1 MKLPELKKKLQN
13 RYAVRVVAGVL
24 SIVLLGGSLG
34 TYTVYA
40 DKSNGK
46 AAVAVATKETLDEEA
61 MGAEASDK
69 SMEVD
74 KVLKDSE
81 DKEEEEIGKDESV
94 YFITDASGKVEQTIV
109 SEHLFNRDGAEVLE
123 DISSLKEIKNVKGDE
138 TFTQDGDKLVWQA
151 GGKDIYYQGTTSA
164 EAPVTQK
171 VTYYLDGKEIK
182 PEELAGKSGKVTI
195 HYDYTNNTSYTE
207 KIDGKDVTVSVPFAA
222 VTTILLD
229 DSFSNIKVEN
239 GRTEISGDNSM
250 VIGYALPGLKESLG
264 IKDGSL
270 KDGKEIPD
278 YFELTADVENFELST
293 AMTIVVNAGEFITN
307 DKEDKE
313 DNIGETINKLL
324 DATEKLEDGSVELA
338 DGLEE
343 LESKTG
349 DFKDGMDSLQS
360 GLSDYLDG
368 TKQLDDGIKTLKDGV
383 EQLSQGAL
391 SLGDGVDQLKEGADS
406 AVTGAKQLV
415 AGYQGDGQTA
425 GLVDGAQ
432 AVAEGAVKL
441 DEAVDQL
448 TGSISKS
455 VTAQVQA
462 TLDSKI
468 NQTSA
473 LGLVKALG
481 YQSVTVSNVT
491 EVTAKVMASE
501 AQLEAAL
508 QAQGADEATAAATY
522 NTLLAGL
529 CQAQGALSVA
539 GSMSSEE
546 TGAGLGQLAAA
557 TESLKNGAAAVYE
570 GVKKESEGTVQLE
583 QGLETLEDG
592 LKTLKENVPA
602 LTTGIK
608 QLKDGAKE
616 LAKGSNTLVSNN
628 QKLSDGVNELS
639 DGTDKLVEGVG
650 KLSDGS
656 RELADGMI
664 EFNKEGIDKLVNSYD
679 GDIAE
684 LANNL
689 QAVLDA
695 GSDYQTFTSVAEGTK
710 GSVKF
715 IYKLGAIQTSAE

>member
-40 DKSNGK
+40 DKTK
-46 AAVAVATKETLDEEA
+46 AKDAAEVIAKEVLNQEA
-61 MGAEASDK
+61 ADKENLSQNAADK
-69 SMEVD
+69 SANVD
-74 KVLKDSE
+74 QVFE
-81 DKEEEEIGKDESV
+81 DNDNKEEEVGKDESV

-109 SEHLFNRDGAEVLE
+109 SEHLFNRNGADVLE
-123 DISSLKEIKNVKGDE
+123 DVSSLKEIKNVKGDE

-195 HYDYTNNTSYTE
+195 HFDYTNNSSYTE
-207 KIDGKDVTVSVPFAA
+207 MVDGKDVTVHVPFAA
-222 VTTILLD
+222 VTTLLLD
-229 DSFSNIKVEN
+229 ENFSNIEVEN
-239 GRTEISGDNSM
+239 GKIELSGDKNM
-250 VIGYALPGLKESLG
+250 IIGYALPGLKDSLG
-264 IKDGSL
+264 IKEGSL

-278 YFELTADVENFELST
+278 YFEVTADVNNFELST

-307 DKEDKE
+307 EKGENEDS
-313 DNIGETINKLL
+313 IGSTINKLM
-324 DATEKLEDGSVELA
+324 DATEQLEDGSVELA
-338 DGLEE
+338 DGLDE
-343 LESKTG
+343 LRTSMGE
-349 DFKDGMDSLQS
+349 FKDGMDSLKT
-360 GLSDYLDG
+360 GLNDYLDG
-368 TKQLDDGIKTLKDGV
+368 AKQLDAGIKTLKEGGD
-383 EQLSQGAL
+383 QLSQGAL
-391 SLGDGVDQLKEGADS
+391 SLGEGVGKLKDGAGN

-415 AGYQGDGQTA
+415 AGYQGDEKTT
-425 GLVDGAQ
+425 GLVDGAK
-432 AVAEGAVKL
+432 AVSDGAKKL

-448 TGSISKS
+448 SGNISKS
-455 VTAQVQA
+455 VSAQVQA

-468 NQTSA
+468 NRTSA

-481 YQSVTVSNVT
+481 YESVTVSNVS

-501 AQLEAAL
+501 AALEGAL
-508 QAQGADEATAAATY
+508 QTQGVDEQTAAATY
-522 NTLLAGL
+522 NSLLAGL

-539 GSMSSEE
+539 SSMTGEE
-546 TGAGLGQLAAA
+546 SGFGQLAAA
-557 TESLKNGAAAVYE
+557 TESLKTGAAAVSS
-570 GVKKESEGTVQLE
+570 GVKKAYDGTAKLE
-583 QGLETLEDG
+583 QGLETLETG
-592 LKTLKENVPA
+592 LGTLNEKVPT
-602 LTTGIK
+602 LTAGIK
-608 QLKDGAKE
+608 ELEKGAKE
-616 LAKGSNTLVSNN
+616 LYKGSGKLVSNN
-628 QKLSDGVNELS
+628 KTLSDGVGELAK
-639 DGTDKLVEGVG
+639 GTNKLVEGVG

-684 LANNL
+684 LADNL
-689 QAVLDA
+689 QVVLDA
-695 GSDYQTFTSVAEGTK
+695 GTDYQTFTDVAEGTK

-715 IYKLGAIQTSAE
+715 IYKQGAI

>member
-123 DISSLKEIKNVKGDE
+123 DVSSLKEIKNVKGDE

-171 VTYYLDGKEIK
+171 VTYYLDGKEMK

-278 YFELTADVENFELST
+278 YFEVTADVENFELST

-324 DATEKLEDGSVELA
+324 DATEQLEDGSVELA

-349 DFKDGMDSLQS
+349 DFKDGVDSLRS

-368 TKQLDDGIKTLKDGV
+368 TKQLDEGIKTLKDGV

-391 SLGDGVDQLKEGADS
+391 SLGEGVGKLKDGAGS

-415 AGYQGDGQTA
+415 AGYQGDEKTT
-425 GLVDGAQ
+425 GLVDGAK
-432 AVAEGAVKL
+432 AVSDGAKKL

-448 TGSISKS
+448 SGNITKS

-539 GSMSSEE
+539 GSMTGEE
-546 TGAGLGQLAAA
+546 SGFEQLAAA
-557 TESLKNGAAAVYE
+557 TESLKTGAAAVSS
-570 GVKKESEGTVQLE
+570 GVKKAYDGTAKLE
-583 QGLETLEDG
+583 QGLETLETG
-592 LKTLKENVPA
+592 LGTLNENVPT
-602 LTTGIK
+602 LTAGIK
-608 QLKDGAKE
+608 NLEKGAKE
-616 LAKGSNTLVSNN
+616 LYKGSNRLVSNN
-628 QKLSDGVNELS
+628 KTLSEGVSELS
-639 DGTDKLVEGVG
+639 EGTNKIVEGVG

-684 LANNL
+684 LADNL

>member
-46 AAVAVATKETLDEEA
+46 VAVAVAAKETLDEEA

-123 DISSLKEIKNVKGDE
+123 DVSSLKEIKNVKGDE

-222 VTTILLD
+222 VTTVLLD

-239 GRTEISGDNSM
+239 GRTQISGDNSM

-264 IKDGSL
+264 IKEGSL

-293 AMTIVVNAGEFITN
+293 AMTIVVNAGEFISN

-324 DATEKLEDGSVELA
+324 DATEQLEDGSVELA
-338 DGLEE
+338 DGLDE
-343 LESKTG
+343 LNAKMGE
-349 DFKDGMDSLQS
+349 FKDGVDSLKS
-360 GLSDYLDG
+360 GLNDYLNG
-368 TKQLDDGIKTLKDGV
+368 AKQLDTGIKTLKDGV
-383 EQLSQGAL
+383 NQLSQGAL
-391 SLGDGVDQLKEGADS
+391 
-406 AVTGAKQLV
+406 
-415 AGYQGDGQTA
+415 
-425 GLVDGAQ
+425 
-432 AVAEGAVKL
+432 
-441 DEAVDQL
+441 
-448 TGSISKS
+448 
-455 VTAQVQA
+455 
-462 TLDSKI
+462 
-468 NQTSA
+468 
-473 LGLVKALG
+473 
-481 YQSVTVSNVT
+481 
-491 EVTAKVMASE
+491 
-501 AQLEAAL
+501 
-508 QAQGADEATAAATY
+508 
-522 NTLLAGL
+522 
-529 CQAQGALSVA
+529 
-539 GSMSSEE
+539 
-546 TGAGLGQLAAA
+546 
-557 TESLKNGAAAVYE
+557 
-570 GVKKESEGTVQLE
+570 
-583 QGLETLEDG
+583 
-592 LKTLKENVPA
+592 
-602 LTTGIK
+602 
-608 QLKDGAKE
+608 
-616 LAKGSNTLVSNN
+616 
-628 QKLSDGVNELS
+628 
-639 DGTDKLVEGVG
+639 
-650 KLSDGS
+650 
-656 RELADGMI
+656 
-664 EFNKEGIDKLVNSYD
+664 
-679 GDIAE
+679 
-684 LANNL
+684 
-689 QAVLDA
+689 
-695 GSDYQTFTSVAEGTK
+695 
-710 GSVKF
+710 
-715 IYKLGAIQTSAE
+715 

>member
-46 AAVAVATKETLDEEA
+46 AAVAVAAK
-61 MGAEASDK
+61 EASDEEVLDKEVLDK
-69 SMEVD
+69 STEVD

-109 SEHLFNRDGAEVLE
+109 SEHLFNHDGAEVLE
-123 DISSLKEIKNVKGDE
+123 DVSSLKEIKNVKGDE

-171 VTYYLDGKEIK
+171 VTYYLDGKEMK

-293 AMTIVVNAGEFITN
+293 AMTIVVNAGEFISN

-324 DATEKLEDGSVELA
+324 DATEQLEDGSVELA
-338 DGLEE
+338 DGLDE
-343 LESKTG
+343 LNAKMGE
-349 DFKDGMDSLQS
+349 FKDGVDSLKS
-360 GLSDYLDG
+360 GLNDYLNG
-368 TKQLDDGIKTLKDGV
+368 AKQLDTGIKTLKDGV
-383 EQLSQGAL
+383 NQLSQGAL
-391 SLGDGVDQLKEGADS
+391 SLGEGVGKLKDGAGT

-415 AGYQGDGQTA
+415 AGYKGDEKTT
-425 GLVDGAQ
+425 GLVDGAK
-432 AVAEGAVKL
+432 AVSDGAKKL

-448 TGSISKS
+448 SGNISKN

-481 YQSVTVSNVT
+481 YEAVTVSNVS
-491 EVTAKVMASE
+491 EVTAKVMESE
-501 AQLEAAL
+501 AVLEGAL
-508 QAQGADEATAAATY
+508 QTQGIDEQTAAATY
-522 NTLLAGL
+522 NSLLAGL

-539 GSMSSEE
+539 GSMTGEE
-546 TGAGLGQLAAA
+546 SGFGQLAAA
-557 TESLKNGAAAVYE
+557 TESLKTGAAAVSS
-570 GVKKESEGTVQLE
+570 GVKKAYDGTAKLE
-583 QGLETLEDG
+583 QGLETLETG
-592 LKTLKENVPA
+592 LGTLNENVPT
-602 LTTGIK
+602 LTAGIK
-608 QLKDGAKE
+608 NLEKGAKE
-616 LAKGSNTLVSNN
+616 LYKGSNSLVSNN
-628 QKLSDGVNELS
+628 KTLSDGVGELS
-639 DGTDKLVEGVG
+639 KGTNKLVEGVG

-715 IYKLGAIQTSAE
+715 IYKLGAIQTNVE